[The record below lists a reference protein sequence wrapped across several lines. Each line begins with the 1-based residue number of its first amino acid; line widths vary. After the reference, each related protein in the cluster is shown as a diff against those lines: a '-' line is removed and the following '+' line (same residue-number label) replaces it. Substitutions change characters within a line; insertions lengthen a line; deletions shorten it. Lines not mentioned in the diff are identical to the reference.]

1 MQDHQTIFSVKELRN
16 NIKGSFL
23 AEISD
28 KKLKLNIIDN
38 WRKNISSGKYINA
51 KEEEISPI
59 FLTQFFGDILGY
71 EYNNPT
77 DWNLRLENKTEKD
90 STKSD
95 AALGFFKIHKGNEIP
110 KDVRVVIEIKNAK
123 TALDKPQNRKD
134 FKGSPVEQAF
144 RYASKIGEK
153 CKWVIVS
160 NFLEIRLY
168 LANDMTKYEHFDI
181 MSLSDDNNFARFYY
195 LLSNGRLFLKNSP
208 STIDIL
214 LSNRIEKEKT
224 ITQEFYEQYHFL
236 RELFFH
242 HLKTHN
248 AKIPPLK
255 LLEYAQ
261 TIIDRIIFISVVK
274 DYELVPYNVLRDI
287 EEIAKKSWAK
297 DKQELWRQ
305 LKDFFVALDE
315 GLPPRI
321 HKFNGGL
328 FRQNQNIDNL
338 IIKDVF
344 LIRLLSLNRYDFE
357 SDLNVNILGHIFEQ
371 SISDIEQLK
380 KEISQNQ
387 QIEYKETETEIS
399 LKKAKQKTNK
409 RKKEGVFY
417 TPEYITLYIV
427 KQTIGAWLD
436 NKKNELGLNDLV
448 DFSEDENDKENQISV
463 WKKYIQV
470 LKNIKIIDPA
480 CGSGAFLTQ
489 AFDYLLAER
498 KMVLDVIG
506 KLETTEIEI
515 QKANGLFSSA
525 PTKLQQ
531 SLSQIKKDI
540 VNNNIFGVDLNAE
553 SVEITKLGLWLKS
566 ASKKDPLALLDNNIK
581 CGNSLISDKS
591 VSDKAF
597 DWNKQFPEIMK
608 AGGFDI
614 VVGNPP
620 YIFIRELISN
630 KYKNYYK
637 ENFENIQFK
646 LNTYILFVE
655 KSFYLLNKNGYF
667 GNIIPNTWL
676 TIENTSD
683 FRKFILTKT
692 FDIKIVN
699 SRDKV
704 FKDANVD
711 TAILTFSKSGNDNI
725 TVSELIDNKISLVN
739 STQKET
745 YKNSLN
751 YIINYSATPEIQEL
765 LNKINKKSIPLS
777 EIANICD
784 GVLPYEVGA
793 GKPKQTKEIRNKRL
807 YHSYTKLDKTW
818 LKLMTSIDIRRYFS
832 GWSGQYIKY
841 GKNLG
846 RSRNENLFQQNRI
859 LVRHIPAPLP
869 YSILATYAG
878 DLLINDNNSMIITIN
893 SEMYSIKYILALIN
907 SKLISFWFSNVFNK
921 LHRKLFP
928 QFIVKELSLFPIVP
942 IKKQEQQELVNH
954 AEKLISIN
962 KKINDKVNKF
972 TSNLNNN
979 FDKINITTKIREF
992 YKLDFIQFSKELNK
1006 QKIKIT
1012 LKEREEWSDYFKQ
1025 SNELINELII
1035 SSNEI
1040 NIKIDFL
1047 VYKLFNLN
1055 ENEINLIEKC
1065 G

>member
-16 NIKGSFL
+16 NIKGNFL

-28 KKLKLNIIDN
+28 KKVKLNIIDN
-38 WRKNISSGKYINA
+38 WKKNISSGKYINA

-59 FLTQFFGDILGY
+59 FLTQFFGSILDY

-77 DWNLRLENKTEKD
+77 DWNLRLENRTEKD

-95 AALGFFKIHKGNEIP
+95 AALGFFKIQKGNEIP
-110 KDVRVVIEIKNAK
+110 KDVRVVIDIKNAK

-195 LLSNGRLFLKNSP
+195 LLSNGRLFLKNTP

-287 EEIAKKSWAK
+287 EEISKKSWAR

-328 FRQNQNIDNL
+328 FRQNKNIDKL

-344 LIRLLSLNRYDFE
+344 LTRLLSLNRYDFE

-380 KEISQNQ
+380 KEISENP

-399 LKKAKQKTNK
+399 LTKTEKKTNK

-417 TPEYITLYIV
+417 TPENITLYII
-427 KQTIGAWLD
+427 KQTVGAWLE
-436 NKKNELGLNDLV
+436 NKKNDLGINDLI
-448 DFSEDENDKENQISV
+448 EQPNDENDKEKQIHL
-463 WKKYIQV
+463 WKSYIEV
-470 LKNIKIIDPA
+470 LDKIKIIDPA

-489 AFDYLLAER
+489 AFDYLFSER
-498 KMVLDVIG
+498 KMVLDVIE
-506 KLETTEIEI
+506 KLESNEIEI
-515 QKANGLFSSA
+515 QKTNGLFSSA

-540 VNNNIFGVDLNAE
+540 INNNIFGVDLNSE

-581 CGNSLISDKS
+581 CGDSLISDKS

-608 AGGFDI
+608 DGGFDI

-620 YIFIRELISN
+620 YVVIKGGRFLYGYQYSDLKI
-630 KYKNYYK
+630 KYIKKKYQSAQQQ
-637 ENFENIQFK
+637 I
-646 LNTYILFVE
+646 NTYMLFVE
-655 KSFYLLNKNGYF
+655 KSLYLINNKGYLSF
-667 GNIIPNTWL
+667 IIPNTFL
-676 TIENTSD
+676 ANEYSQRFRELILSKTKIADIYNVGLAFSDASVETLIITLNYQKKGYTSIKYKGHKKEID
-683 FRKFILTKT
+683 L
-692 FDIKIVN
+692 IKIAELTPDKKILLNINAENLPLIKKMQKHSLLSEFAKVWRGITTGSKKHLSNTAKNNKYKKVLSGTEIKRYYYNTNKEFVFYDKSVLERARDERIFLLEEKLVSKFVGNKLTFCFDDKQNYVLNTACVTEVIDSSVN
-699 SRDKV
+699 IKYLLAILNSKLLNYY
-704 FKDANVD
+704 F
-711 TAILTFSKSGNDNI
+711 TAIYTDYRDTFPIMKSGNIEQLPIPKANKNI
-725 TVSELIDNKISLVN
+725 
-739 STQKET
+739 QK
-745 YKNSLN
+745 
-751 YIINYSATPEIQEL
+751 Q
-765 LNKINKKSIPLS
+765 LS
-777 EIANICD
+777 QKAN
-784 GVLPYEVGA
+784 
-793 GKPKQTKEIRNKRL
+793 
-807 YHSYTKLDKTW
+807 
-818 LKLMTSIDIRRYFS
+818 
-832 GWSGQYIKY
+832 
-841 GKNLG
+841 
-846 RSRNENLFQQNRI
+846 
-859 LVRHIPAPLP
+859 
-869 YSILATYAG
+869 
-878 DLLINDNNSMIITIN
+878 
-893 SEMYSIKYILALIN
+893 
-907 SKLISFWFSNVFNK
+907 
-921 LHRKLFP
+921 
-928 QFIVKELSLFPIVP
+928 
-942 IKKQEQQELVNH
+942 
-954 AEKLISIN
+954 KLISIN
-962 KKINDKVNKF
+962 KLINDKVSKF
-972 TSNLNNN
+972 TSNLNNS

-992 YKLDFIQFSKELNK
+992 YKLDFIQFNKELNK
-1006 QKIKIT
+1006 QKIKIS
-1012 LKEREEWSDYFKQ
+1012 LKEREEWSDYFKE

-1035 SSNEI
+1035 SSNEV

-1047 VYKLFNLN
+1047 IYKLFNLN
-1055 ENEINLIEKC
+1055 EKEINLIEKC
-1065 G
+1065 